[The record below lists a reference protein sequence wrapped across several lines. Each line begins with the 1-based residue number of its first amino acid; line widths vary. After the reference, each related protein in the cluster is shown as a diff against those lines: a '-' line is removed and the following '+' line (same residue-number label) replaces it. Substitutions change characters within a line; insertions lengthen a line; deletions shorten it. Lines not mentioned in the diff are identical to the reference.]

1 MSGAKHF
8 RKLQLGAEGTAGTPT
23 AATTIWRGMGTI
35 ADMVEKK
42 YPEEHVGIFGKT
54 HRHYV
59 SRYWGE
65 LAMPSVEATFE
76 QLPYLFE
83 AGVSVETPT
92 QDGTGSGYI
101 YQYVAP
107 TTSPNTLQTYT
118 IEGGDNQQAEEF
130 DYCFVKNIVLS
141 GEGQGALF
149 MQADWMGRQVTDT
162 TFTPALSLPTVE
174 EIIFNSVKLYIDD
187 EGGSIGSTLVSGLL
201 FNMELGWKTGAEEWW
216 AADGSLDFSLVKFAN
231 EELTIK
237 LTYEHNSD
245 AVSEKADYRADD
257 VRLMRLLFE
266 GSDLATPGTTYSKKT
281 LILDM
286 AVNYDNFSP
295 LGDNNGNDVYEVE
308 GTIAYSSTA
317 ALKLEATVVNELS
330 ALP

>member
-8 RKLQLGAEGTAGTPT
+8 RKLQLGLESVAGTPV

-59 SRYWGE
+59 ARYWGE

-83 AGVSVETPT
+83 AGVAEETPT

-101 YQYVAP
+101 YQYIAP
-107 TTSPNTLQTYT
+107 VTTPNTTATYT
-118 IEGGDNQQAEEF
+118 IEGGDNQQAEKF
-130 DYCFVKNIVLS
+130 DHAFVKRILLS

-149 MQADWMGRQVTDT
+149 MQADWLGRQVTNT
-162 TFTPALSLPTVE
+162 TYTAALSLPSVE
-174 EIIFNSVKLYIDD
+174 EIIFNSVKLYID
-187 EGGSIGSTLVSGLL
+187 EEAGTIGSTQVTDTLFKAELDYKPGL
-201 FNMELGWKTGAEEWW
+201 EEWW
-216 AADGSLDFSLVKFAN
+216 AADGSLDFSLTKFAD
-231 EELTIK
+231 EDIKLK

-245 AVSEKADYRADD
+245 AVAEKGKYRDDD

-266 GSDLATPGTTYSKKT
+266 GAALGTPGSTYSNKT
-281 LILDM
+281 LQIDM
-286 AVNYDNFSP
+286 AANYDVFNP
-295 LGDNNGNDVYEVE
+295 LGENNGNDVYEVE
-308 GTIAYSSTA
+308 ATIAYSDVA
-317 ALKLEATVVNELS
+317 ALKLETIIVNELS